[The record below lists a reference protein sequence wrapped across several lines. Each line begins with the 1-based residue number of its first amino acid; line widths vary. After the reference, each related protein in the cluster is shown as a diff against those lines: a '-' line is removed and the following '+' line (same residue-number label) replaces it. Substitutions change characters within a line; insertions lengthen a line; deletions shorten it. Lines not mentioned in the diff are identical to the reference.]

1 MVEPSAMRA
10 SRRSVHFAAH
20 QLFSCFDQR
29 RVHFLSDGAVTSLDL
44 TEVMAEPVD
53 WRFKGFPALGR
64 QFRVQEVGEAGWS
77 ALDGALSPP
86 LLLLKE
92 SALQAN
98 IDVMAKYCA
107 QHGVS
112 LAPHTKTP
120 VSPQIAQRQLAAG
133 AWGLTVATLHQARL
147 FRRLGASRILL
158 ANELVEVGAIRW
170 IVAEL
175 TEDPAFEFF
184 CLVDSVA
191 AVELIERSVS
201 ELGFNGKLKALIE
214 LGAVGGRCGCRSL
227 EAAMEVADRIGQ
239 TQHLSLTG
247 VETYENVFPNQPEP
261 AALALVD
268 DLLDRVRDLVNQLDS
283 GAYFTHLDE
292 ILVTAGGSQYF
303 DRVVVRLGPAWSL
316 SRPVRVVLRS
326 GSYVTHDLVLQGRA
340 PGLELRG
347 DNSAH
352 LRQALELWALVLSR
366 PEPNLAILGFGKRD
380 AAHDR
385 GLPVPFAKW
394 GSAGPEILSERELEV
409 RALNDQHAHVR
420 VASSS
425 SVRVGDLVGMHVSH
439 PCTSFDKFR
448 LIPLVDDQ
456 YLVTDAIRSYL

>member
-1 MVEPSAMRA
+1 M
-10 SRRSVHFAAH
+10 
-20 QLFSCFDQR
+20 
-29 RVHFLSDGAVTSLDL
+29 SDSPGTNLDL
-44 TEVMAEPVD
+44 TEVLAEPVD
-53 WRFKGFPALGR
+53 WRFKGFPLLADPI
-64 QFRVQEVGEAGWS
+64 RVHEVGEAGWS
-77 ALDGALSPP
+77 ALDGGLSPP

-92 SALQAN
+92 SALQSN

-120 VSPQIAQRQLAAG
+120 VSPQIVHRQLAAG

-147 FRRLGASRILL
+147 FRRLGAGRILL

-170 IVAEL
+170 IAAEL

-191 AVELIERSVS
+191 AVDLMERYLSDV
-201 ELGFNGKLKALIE
+201 GFKGKLRVLIE
-214 LGAVGGRCGCRSL
+214 LGAVGGRCGCRSAE
-227 EAAMEVADRIGQ
+227 EAVEVADRIRHAHQ
-239 TQHLSLTG
+239 LSLAG

-268 DLLDRVRDLVNQLDS
+268 NLLGRVRELVNQLDI
-283 GAYFTHLDE
+283 GGYFDGLDE

-303 DRVVVRLGPAWSL
+303 DRVVARLGRAWSL

-340 PGLELRG
+340 PRLELRG
-347 DNSAH
+347 DSSAH

-380 AAHDR
+380 AAYDR

-394 GSAGPEILSERELEV
+394 GTVGPESLSEGELEV
-409 RALNDQHAHVR
+409 RALNDQHAHIR
-420 VASSS
+420 VASAGSL
-425 SVRVGDLVGMHVSH
+425 RVGDLVGMHVSH
-439 PCTSFDKFR
+439 PCSSFDKFR

-456 YLVTDAIRSYL
+456 YRVTDAIRCYL